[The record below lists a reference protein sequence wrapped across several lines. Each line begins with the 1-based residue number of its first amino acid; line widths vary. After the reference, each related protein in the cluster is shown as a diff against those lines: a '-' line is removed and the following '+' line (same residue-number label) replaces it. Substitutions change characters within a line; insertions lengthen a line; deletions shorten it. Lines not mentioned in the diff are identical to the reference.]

1 VQDNKYFNVRTRRAM
16 LGEENDWGW
25 LWWHDILEEEEQK
38 ECPKCGSDRIHY
50 DKYRQ
55 VWICL
60 NCDYEWEDE
69 EG

>member
-1 VQDNKYFNVRTRRAM
+1 M